1 MEKRTIKISIIMYL
15 ALLFCA
21 IADLVLSYNYFLN
34 DADIFLNTE
43 SNIEFVNF
51 LRQGDFPFH
60 NFIKFIFALPV
71 LLFILSWFDLL
82 RENISSISMFFIERF
97 GRTLTLA
104 IPGLFCVSYSFSGMT
119 WYTNS
124 QVIYDILSFLQTMI
138 QSFIMI
144 VILFLFLLT
153 FYLFCDQQKTL

>member
-1 MEKRTIKISIIMYL
+1 MYV
-15 ALLFCA
+15 ALLICA
-21 IADLVLSYNYFLN
+21 ALDLVLSYTYFLHN
-34 DADIFLNTE
+34 ADIFLSTE

-60 NFIKFIFALPV
+60 NFFKFILALPV

-82 RENISSISMFFIERF
+82 REHISGKSLFFIMRC
-97 GRTLTLA
+97 GRCLTLA
-104 IPGLFCVSYSFSGMT
+104 IPSLFCVSYSFSGMT

-124 QVIYDILSFLQTMI
+124 QLIYDILSVLETMI
-138 QSFIMI
+138 QGVIMI
-144 VILFLFLLT
+144 VFFFLFLLT